1 MSNPKTKSQ
10 IAMIVMVPLVVLAS
24 FLFVSNN
31 FTEKNNDDQSQAGEQ
46 QMTYTSIT
54 MEEAKQ
60 KLATETDY
68 ILLDVRHDYEYAEG
82 HIPGAILIDND
93 EISATTVAQ
102 LSNKNQTIFVYCR
115 SGRRSKEAAQKLV
128 DLGYTN
134 VIEIGGII
142 DWSGEIEK

>member
-1 MSNPKTKSQ
+1 MAIYYIGKTQRDIENIS
-10 IAMIVMVPLVVLAS
+10 
-24 FLFVSNN
+24 LF
-31 FTEKNNDDQSQAGEQ
+31 AG
-46 QMTYTSIT
+46 S
-54 MEEAKQ
+54 
-60 KLATETDY
+60 ETIFGMNENENY
-68 ILLDVRHDYEYAEG
+68 IILDVRTIEEYNDG

-134 VIEIGGII
+134 VIEIGGIL
-142 DWSGEIEK
+142 DWTGEIEK